1 MKTGSTFLRLLPRRM
16 IFSLAFEE
24 TPFYFSLEKL
34 LLFKYYL
41 KSNQM
46 HLTCEGGTVSAQLPS
61 IKEKWLAKGLL
72 L

>member
-1 MKTGSTFLRLLPRRM
+1 MKTVSTFLRLLPRRM

-34 LLFKYYL
+34 LLLKYYL
-41 KSNQM
+41 KNNQM
-46 HLTCEGGTVSAQLPS
+46 HLTCEGGMVSAQLPS